1 MSGTLGNESR
11 FPLSPTLAL
20 FLTPPATTE
29 DEEEGGKLLG
39 C

>member
-1 MSGTLGNESR
+1 MNLV
-11 FPLSPTLAL
+11 SPKLPL